1 MIKVGVRLNERQK
14 ETFLLVEVG
23 EGRILPCYSRTS
35 HVHFSWWFLHF
46 LPEKDVNLLF
56 PFSCSFVF
64 DSFVIPWAVACQAP
78 LAMEFPRQ
86 EYWSGLPF
94 PPPGDLSNPGIQP
107 DSPALQA
114 NSLPLS
120 HWGSS
125 KDRNI
130 APNRGFYTNTFNLF
144 NRWLWVTGDIQGPA
158 LGVSDTRELVTFPA
172 LHRLSVL

>member
-23 EGRILPCYSRTS
+23 EGRILPCYSCTS

-78 LAMEFPRQ
+78 LAMGFPRQ

-94 PPPGDLSNPGIQP
+94 PPPGDLSNTEIEPM
-107 DSPALQA
+107 
-114 NSLPLS
+114 SLVPPTLVGGFFTAAPLS
-120 HWGSS
+120 NIWVLLLLMLLTPKS
-125 KDRNI
+125 KC
-130 APNRGFYTNTFNLF
+130 
-144 NRWLWVTGDIQGPA
+144 Q
-158 LGVSDTRELVTFPA
+158 ELVFLPSS
-172 LHRLSVL
+172 LLSFLAFLIRY